1 MLPHIKA
8 RSHAG
13 ACVRIYPFPEVP
25 MLTAVSRQWKAVT
38 LLALALV
45 AGVSSQAAA
54 QQTTVTGRVTA
65 QESNEPLSD
74 VRVIVVGTTV
84 FTVTNADG
92 RYTLRGM
99 PAGNAEVRVLRVGYT
114 EQKKPVTVASGAS
127 ATLDFA
133 LTRAVIV
140 LQEVVTTAT
149 GDQRRVEIGNAV
161 ATIDVTRKVEEAPI
175 KNMGDLLVAKA
186 PGVQVLPSNM
196 TAGGSRLRV
205 RGTSSLSLS
214 NDPIYII
221 DGVRMTSTM
230 NNLNL
235 GSGIGVGG
243 TSPSRVNDINP
254 DEIENIEVVKGPSA
268 ATLYG
273 TDAANGVVVIT
284 TKRGRAGAAR
294 WSVYAENGVIQDKND
309 YPSTY
314 AILGHLPATPNVARR
329 CWLYETALGT
339 CIEDSTSVLSVL
351 KDDFL
356 SPITDGWRWQG
367 GAQVSGGTEVVR
379 YFVSGEYESE
389 AGPLG
394 IPDYDRQ
401 RFEGL
406 KIPVYDYMN
415 RPNTMT
421 KGSYRANLNAAVN
434 PKLDLGITSN
444 FIKLDQRIPQVDNNV
459 NSFWYNSMVAYGYP
473 GPGPNYQ
480 GVGSL
485 GQPLNGYNLF
495 TPGDI
500 FQFQTQQEVQRTINS
515 GQANWRPFSWM
526 QNRADIGVDLSDRLD
541 FQLCRLAACSDFGTN
556 RQGRAT
562 DVRANIRT
570 ITGNFGS
577 TATFNP
583 IPWLGLKTTA
593 GLQYVYFKFNSSTA
607 QGSQLPPGA
616 ETPGDGTIPSV
627 AAATTLA
634 KTLGLF
640 VEEQAAIND
649 RLFLTAALRT
659 DQNSA
664 FGTNFQRV
672 YYPKGAISW
681 IISDESFFPKANWFN
696 QFRVRAAIG
705 ASGVQP
711 GPNDALRTFQVV
723 TTNIQGT
730 EISGLRSNALGNP
743 DLKPER
749 AQELEFGFDWRMFE
763 DRVNLEFTHYRKTST
778 DALIART
785 IAPSAGSQATSVLT
799 NLGKVKNWGYEML
812 VTTQLL
818 NRQAFAW
825 DLTLSGSNNSNEL
838 VSLGKDAA
846 GEDIPPIIGNTTQ
859 QRPGYPLNGYWQ
871 RPFTWS
877 DANGDGIIV
886 PDEVTIGQD
895 VVFRGYSIPRLE
907 VSLTNGF
914 DFFNRSLRV
923 TALVDHKSGSK
934 VLNSEQ
940 QFLCQQSLSCK
951 ATSSHDAPLF
961 EQARAIAQRFKSPTS
976 LDGYME
982 DVNFIRIRELSAAY
996 NFSENMAR
1004 KLFRTQ
1010 GLGLVFAV
1018 RNLALFSDWT
1028 GVDPEQN
1035 YGEANTQQTLL
1046 TAGPPRYF
1054 TLRANVRF

>member
-1 MLPHIKA
+1 MPSAVRIRWGASALLAFALI
-8 RSHAG
+8 AG
-13 ACVRIYPFPEVP
+13 A
-25 MLTAVSRQWKAVT
+25 SRPVQ
-38 LLALALV
+38 
-45 AGVSSQAAA
+45 A

-65 QESNEPLSD
+65 QESNEPLGD
-74 VRVIVVGTTV
+74 VRVIAVGTTV

-92 RYTLRGM
+92 RYTLRGV
-99 PAGNAEVRVLRVGYT
+99 PAGNAEIRVLRVGYT
-114 EQKKPVTVASGAS
+114 EQKKPVTLTAGGS
-127 ATLDFA
+127 ATVDFV

-149 GDQRRVEIGNAV
+149 GDQRRVELGNNV
-161 ATIDVTRKVEEAPI
+161 ATIDVSKKVDEAPI

-186 PGVQVLPSNM
+186 PGVQVLPANM
-196 TAGGSRLRV
+196 TAGGSRVRI

-221 DGVRMTSTM
+221 DGVRMTSTV
-230 NNLNL
+230 NNLAL

-243 TSPSRVNDINP
+243 TTPSRVNDINP

-284 TKRGRAGAAR
+284 TKRGRAGVAR

-314 AILGHLPATPNVARR
+314 AILGHAPATPNVARR

-339 CIEDSTSVLSVL
+339 CIEDSTSVLNVY
-351 KDDFL
+351 KDDDL
-356 SPITDGWRWQG
+356 SPIKDGWRWQG

-394 IPDYDRQ
+394 IPDYDR
-401 RFEGL
+401 RNFEQLG
-406 KIPVYDYMN
+406 IPVYNYMT
-415 RPNTMT
+415 RPNTMI

-459 NSFWYNSMVAYGYP
+459 NSFWYNGMVAYGYK
-473 GPGPNYQ
+473 GPGPNYS
-480 GVGSL
+480 GIGSR
-485 GQPLNGYNLF
+485 GQPLHGWNLF

-515 GQANWRPFSWM
+515 AQANWRPFTWM
-526 QNRADIGVDLSDRLD
+526 QNRADIGVDLTDRVD

-562 DVRANIRT
+562 DSRANIRT
-570 ITGNFGS
+570 ISGNFGS
-577 TATFNP
+577 TATFSP
-583 IPWLGLKTTA
+583 RQWLGLKTTA
-593 GLQYVYFKFNSSTA
+593 GLQYGYFNFSQSTA
-607 QGSQLPPGA
+607 QGQQLPPGA
-616 ETPGDGTIPSV
+616 ETPASGTIPGINS
-627 AAATTLA
+627 ATTLA

-681 IISDESFFPKANWFN
+681 IISDEGFFPKASWFN
-696 QFRVRAAIG
+696 QLRVRAAIG

-723 TTNIQGT
+723 STNILGT
-730 EISGLRSNALGNP
+730 EISGLRSNFLGNP

-749 AQELEFGFDWRMFE
+749 AQEIEAGFDWQMFD
-763 DRVNLEFTHYRKTST
+763 DRVNLEFTHYRKTSK

-785 IAPSAGSQATSVLT
+785 IAPSAGSNVTSVLS
-799 NLGKVKNWGYEML
+799 NLGEVKNWGYEML
-812 VTTQLL
+812 LTTQLL

-825 DLTLSGSNNSNEL
+825 DLTLSGSHNSNEL
-838 VSLGKDAA
+838 VTLGKDAA
-846 GEDIPPIIGNTTQ
+846 GKDIPPVILTNNQ

-871 RPFTWS
+871 RTFTWS
-877 DANGDGIIV
+877 DADGDGIIV
-886 PDEVTIGQD
+886 PTEVTVNPE

-907 VSLTNGF
+907 ISATNGF
-914 DFFNRSLRV
+914 DLFNRTLRV
-923 TALVDHKSGSK
+923 TALIDHKSGFK

-940 QFLCQQSLSCK
+940 QFLCQQSFSCK
-951 ATSSHDAPLF
+951 ATSSHDASLF
-961 EQARAIAQRFKSPTS
+961 EQARAIAQRFKSPNT
-976 LDGYME
+976 LDGYIE
-982 DVNFIRIRELSAAY
+982 DVSFTRIREVSAAY
-996 NFSENMAR
+996 NFSESMSR
-1004 KLFRTQ
+1004 RLFKTQ

-1018 RNLALFSDWT
+1018 RNLAVFSDWT